1 MPTFTYSGFPARS
14 DRDAIRL
21 LIGDT
26 DPTEA
31 LLYDEEL
38 DWLITIW
45 DIKGSIWYTASIA
58 ARTIAARFARE
69 VTTSS
74 DSQTVSADAL
84 QQKYLD
90 LASQLMLQHELLLAG
105 GMVDVGGIAP
115 SEQQFDPTV
124 TSPAFG
130 TAMHDSYE
138 VGPQDFGDWNGGGYD
153 PLTGT
158 WWR

>member
-1 MPTFTYSGFPARS
+1 MSTFTYSGYPAVS

-26 DPTEA
+26 DESEV

-38 DWLITIW
+38 DWLILTW
-45 DIKGSIWYTASIA
+45 ETKGSLWYTASMV
-58 ARTIAARFARE
+58 ARTIAAKFARE

-74 DSQTVSADAL
+74 DSQTVNADGL

-90 LASQLMLQHELLLAG
+90 LSAQLMLQHQLMLAG
-105 GMVDVGGIAP
+105 GMVDVGGLDP
-115 SEQQFDPTV
+115 FRQFDPSIM
-124 TSPAFG
+124 SPAFG
-130 TAMHDSYE
+130 TGMHDSYE
-138 VGPQDFGDWNGGGYD
+138 VGQQDLGDFNGGGYD